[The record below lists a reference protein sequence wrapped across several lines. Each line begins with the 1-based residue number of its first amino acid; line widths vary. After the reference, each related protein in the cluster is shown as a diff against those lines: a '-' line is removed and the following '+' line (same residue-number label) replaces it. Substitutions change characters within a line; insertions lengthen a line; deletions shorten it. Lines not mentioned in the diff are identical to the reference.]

1 MNKIKLI
8 ITLGLTLVVLFAQTG
23 NVAAAPVQDTASITG
38 IITNI
43 ALDTDANGV
52 TTVLVTLDDLGTVQ
66 TVRISLDTAFELGL
80 LVTLDPPVVD
90 ESKIN
95 SDTSVEID
103 PDLVITEEEE
113 SVHPLAALL
122 AGFFGADASVIDG
135 YHTDGFGFG
144 VIAQA
149 LWMSQNL
156 NDDASLAGQIL
167 EATVYMPP
175 DRGKNIRPGMEV
187 RVEPTTIKREEYGA
201 IVGRVLTVSDF
212 PVTPQGML
220 ADLHNDALVKRFSQ
234 DGAPYAAK
242 VMLER
247 DPSTASGYRWTSGKG
262 PPILLSSGTLT
273 RAEVTTREQPP
284 IDLVIPLMKR
294 LSGIG
299 G

>member
-167 EATVYMPP
+167 EAKESGDYSAFTLSDGTMPTNWGQFRKAVLNKKNNLGVIVSGHAEDP
-175 DRGKNIRPGMEV
+175 NDLSTQSNHGNGNGNNGHGNGNGNGQNQNKGKD
-187 RVEPTTIKREEYGA
+187 K
-201 IVGRVLTVSDF
+201 
-212 PVTPQGML
+212 
-220 ADLHNDALVKRFSQ
+220 
-234 DGAPYAAK
+234 
-242 VMLER
+242 
-247 DPSTASGYRWTSGKG
+247 
-262 PPILLSSGTLT
+262 
-273 RAEVTTREQPP
+273 
-284 IDLVIPLMKR
+284 
-294 LSGIG
+294 
-299 G
+299 